1 MGPRSGSPATETLRA
16 QKAVSHRR
24 AATRGGAAAF
34 LFLGLGLIPPA
45 AWAATAET
53 SHQVTVVVV
62 PSSLSVADDAGSS
75 SLTFH
80 TPAAGAQSSSQT
92 VNYRVSGNTFPSGAL
107 SGIVSVATVN
117 PPEGIELKADV
128 GTFTNNGTDG
138 DIVLHPASSGDQVVG
153 TDPTPLADKEITSGT
168 QANVLNGTLPV
179 TWKAGAKQDLSSS
192 EYPVTLTVTLRDC

>member
-62 PSSLSVADDAGSS
+62 PSSL
-75 SLTFH
+75 
-80 TPAAGAQSSSQT
+80 
-92 VNYRVSGNTFPSGAL
+92 
-107 SGIVSVATVN
+107 SVATVN

-179 TWKAGAKQDLSSS
+179 TWKAGLK
-192 EYPVTLTVTLRDC
+192 EG